1 MQISNKKESAHRLN
15 RRQWQW
21 QWEWEWEWKLGRI
34 RMIKKPKE

>member
-21 QWEWEWEWKLGRI
+21 QWEWEWKLGRI